1 MSVDFTGIWTAN
13 LVKSKLLGPIP
24 RALTITIAHSDPE
37 LHEEMLITKEDGT
50 EERVVFKCWTN
61 GEPGR
66 TLLNGRSVDGSASW
80 EGNEL
85 VIKLRIQMGT
95 RDSAFRD
102 CWFLSPDG
110 DTLSMEHRDDALAGQ
125 ITVLNRSR

>member
-1 MSVDFTGIWTAN
+1 MSVDFTGVWTAN
-13 LVKSKLLGPIP
+13 LPKSKLLGPRP

-37 LHEEMLITKEDGT
+37 LHEEMVVTKDDGT
-50 EERVVFKCWTN
+50 EERAVFKCWTN
-61 GEPGR
+61 SEPGR

-85 VIKLRIQMGT
+85 VIKSRIPSGT

-110 DTLSMEHRDDALAGQ
+110 DTLSMEHRNDALAGQ
-125 ITVLNRSR
+125 ITVLDRSR